1 MDLDYDRR
9 VNLGEF
15 KKAIKDYKLSLS
27 DEELTTLFNY
37 LDIDGEGKMSIDEAC
52 LAFTG
57 ELNNFRRDLVVK
69 AFDKIDTDQ
78 DNFIQVNKF

>member
-15 KKAIKDYKLSLS
+15 KKAMKDYKLSLS

-37 LDIDGEGKMSIDEAC
+37 LIEDLIDY
-52 LAFTG
+52 
-57 ELNNFRRDLVVK
+57 
-69 AFDKIDTDQ
+69 
-78 DNFIQVNKF
+78 